1 MIDRSRAP
9 KRGLSLLTGILGCCT
24 LLMGPLASTA
34 WAAKTMKPLE
44 LKQRYLQV
52 LGVLATGDLDQA
64 LVDLTK
70 LENKRPVMNKRGD
83 SWTISDDSSC
93 R

>member
-1 MIDRSRAP
+1 MIDRLRAST
-9 KRGLSLLTGILGCCT
+9 RGLRLLTGILGCCT
-24 LLMGPLASTA
+24 LLMGPLDSAA

-44 LKQRYLQV
+44 FKQRYLQV

-70 LENKRPVMNKRGD
+70 LEQQAAGD
-83 SWTISDDSSC
+83 EQAWRFMDNLGDSSC